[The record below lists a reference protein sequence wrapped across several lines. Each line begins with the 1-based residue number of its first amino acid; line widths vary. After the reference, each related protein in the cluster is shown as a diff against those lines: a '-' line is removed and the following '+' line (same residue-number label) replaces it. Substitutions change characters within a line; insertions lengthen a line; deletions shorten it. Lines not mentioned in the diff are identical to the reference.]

1 MNNYL
6 FDLPDDI
13 IELIYIK
20 LHNIN
25 MKKIVKNIPGAVVW
39 HKIKIFH
46 YYPLTFFDRVYY
58 KTY

>member
-6 FDLPDDI
+6 LDLPDDI
-13 IELIYIK
+13 IEIIYMR

-25 MKKIVKNIPGAVVW
+25 MKKIIKNIPGAVLW

-46 YYPLTFFDRVYY
+46 
-58 KTY
+58 